1 MSKKSIQTADQ
12 LNGTNQVMRTT
23 CAASGVLSVF
33 HRSRKTPTTE
43 HQLRKVVKQVIT

>member
-23 CAASGVLSVF
+23 CAASGVF